1 MCMFFIANGHE
12 RIIMKK
18 AQQIDFYAPY
28 QMPAGHLIYGAAAA
42 NRRVADAGGYNKLS
56 YDFVHMGM
64 RMGYNKAVKDKQL
77 QSR

>member
-1 MCMFFIANGHE
+1 MILFHDVYVFYRQHE

-56 YDFVHMGM
+56 YDFVHRYAYGIQQ
-64 RMGYNKAVKDKQL
+64 G
-77 QSR
+77 SEG